1 MKLTPPLLVAIMIA
15 LAAPAAAQPGRAG
28 NPSTPAKKNSPVLD
42 PPMIFYLA
50 KGEPDA
56 CGEGCSEW
64 IAAEGRIEVGTAQ
77 RLRTFLTRLGK
88 RKLPIFFHSPGGI
101 GTTAIEM
108 GRLLRA
114 REMTAGVS
122 ETIPADCAGASEQ
135 ACRALKQSGQ
145 VLASELRNVAGCSS
159 ACVFTLIGAKVRQ
172 VPPGARLGVHA
183 AKLIVFRTDGSK
195 INRSDER
202 LVSYQRTRLAELN
215 AQFRRYVQEMKIDV
229 RLFDLLSKVPH
240 ENIHYLSRDEIV
252 GFGIDTREVH
262 EARWAALEVAPKQ
275 LWTTKYFVEA
285 KTSSRKELRTSL
297 IQVECAGPQRVRIAY
312 LRGLGSGESGA
323 KGAVKLA
330 VNDRSVPLSA
340 VSSALKLDSI
350 ETGVS
355 FSVWTTYAAFEL
367 LEAAAAR
374 DYVEIVESD
383 SANAALRTTKLS
395 TAGLSQAIV
404 GLRRRCG
411 STPDCSPSA
420 AWTAST
426 PSPNG
431 TAGAPSP
438 GWTTGAVLPNA
449 GAQSPNWAAAA
460 SSPNCAA
467 PSVTGR

>member
-1 MKLTPPLLVAIMIA
+1 MKLTPLLLVAIIIA
-15 LAAPAAAQPGRAG
+15 LTAPAAAQPGRAG
-28 NPSTPAKKNSPVLD
+28 KPSTPAKKNSAPIE

-64 IAAEGRIEVGTAQ
+64 IAAEGRIELGTAQ
-77 RLRTFLTRLGK
+77 RLRTFLSRLGK

-108 GRLLRA
+108 GRLFRA

-122 ETIPADCAGASEQ
+122 ETIPADCVGASEQ

-145 VLASELRNVAGCSS
+145 ALTSELRNVASCSS
-159 ACVFTLIGAKVRQ
+159 ACVFALIGAKVRQ

-183 AKLIVFRTDGSK
+183 AKLIIFRTDGSK

-202 LVSYQRTRLAELN
+202 VVSYQRNRLAELN

-262 EARWAALEVAPKQ
+262 EARWTALEVGPKQ
-275 LWTTKYFVEA
+275 LWTTKYFVEP
-285 KTSSRKELRTSL
+285 KTGSRQELRTSL

-330 VNDRSVPLSA
+330 VHDRNVPLSA

-355 FSVWTTYAAFEL
+355 FSVWATYMAFEL

-374 DYVEIVESD
+374 DHVEIVETD
-383 SANAALRTTKLS
+383 SANAASRSTKLS
-395 TAGLSQAIV
+395 TAGLSQAIA

-411 STPDCSPSA
+411 STPECSPSA
-420 AWTAST
+420 AWTV

-431 TAGAPSP
+431 TAGATPP
-438 GWTTGAVLPNA
+438 GWTTGAVPPNA
-449 GAQSPNWAAAA
+449 GAQSTNWAAAA
-460 SSPNCAA
+460 TSPNCAA
-467 PSVTGR
+467 PSATGR